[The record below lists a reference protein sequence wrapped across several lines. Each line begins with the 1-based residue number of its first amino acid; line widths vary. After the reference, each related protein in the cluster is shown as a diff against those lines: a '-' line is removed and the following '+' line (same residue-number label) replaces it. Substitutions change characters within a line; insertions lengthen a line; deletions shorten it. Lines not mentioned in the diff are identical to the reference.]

1 MRIRITRL
9 PQPGGELDE
18 FDLRR
23 FRVGDVYDVTSQ
35 LGVILIVAGYAEP
48 APAFPSAEAAD
59 FGYPKRFR
67 DKKE

>member
-1 MRIRITRL
+1 MRIRIKRL
-9 PQPGGELDE
+9 PQPGELDE

-23 FRVGDVYDVTSQ
+23 YRVGDVYDVTSQ
-35 LGVILIVAGYAEP
+35 LAMILVVGGYAEP